1 MDVENEKKAKHP
13 SWGPP
18 KIRLD
23 PETHALVRDEVQRIG
38 DMLGE
43 KPRYQDVVRAL
54 CRKALRDDLSMP
66 PEHLEIDLIAAA
78 EVAGVGV
85 GKLLS
90 LHGEGAPVSRILP
103 GGGRR
108 YRLASLLRWM
118 AADLRARRDAARAVQ
133 ADLSDGVDDG

>member
-1 MDVENEKKAKHP
+1 METEKRRPP
-13 SWGPP
+13 SLEVPA
-18 KIRLD
+18 IRLD
-23 PETHALVRDEVQRIG
+23 PETHGMVRAEVRRRAIET
-38 DMLGE
+38 GE
-43 KPRYQDVVRAL
+43 QPRYGDVVRAL

-66 PEHLEIDLIAAA
+66 PEHLEIDLNAAA
-78 EVAGVGV
+78 EVAQVGV
-85 GKLLS
+85 GALLS
-90 LHGEGAPVSRILP
+90 LRGEGAPVSRILP

>member
-1 MDVENEKKAKHP
+1 VNVENEKKAKHP

-54 CRKALRDDLSMP
+54 CRKALRD
-66 PEHLEIDLIAAA
+66 A
-78 EVAGVGV
+78 V
-85 GKLLS
+85 
-90 LHGEGAPVSRILP
+90 RQ
-103 GGGRR
+103 
-108 YRLASLLRWM
+108 
-118 AADLRARRDAARAVQ
+118 VQ
-133 ADLSDGVDDG
+133 AELSDGVSRG

>member
-1 MDVENEKKAKHP
+1 MEGEKKVQHP

-23 PETHALVRDEVQRIG
+23 PDTHDQVMAEVRRRIET
-38 DMLGE
+38 GE
-43 KPRYQDVVRAL
+43 QPRYQDVVRGL

-78 EVAGVGV
+78 DVAQVGVGV
-85 GKLLS
+85 LLS
-90 LHGEGAPVSRILP
+90 LRGEGAPVSRILP

-133 ADLSDGVDDG
+133 AELSDGVADG